1 MSNRKL
7 VSRNCTTEL
16 STRHLYQTSPPLD
29 LFPYTAVCF
38 FEFFTKE
45 LKSFVVFRLNTFDVC
60 IRHIFSSFSFRGSI
74 PQRKHFRVTYCTCTT
89 VHADVPLN
97 GIELLVSLEHNLC
110 KYIRQEVSIF
120 VVCCPPPL
128 PVCLLLVLS
137 FTLQREKYCV
147 LPFFFYVGS
156 ECRSRKLGNRIVL
169 QSIEWKNRI

>member
-1 MSNRKL
+1 MNNRKL

-38 FEFFTKE
+38 LNSWLKDGNRSLCFGRIHSTPVSVIFFPRFR
-45 LKSFVVFRLNTFDVC
+45 FVVA
-60 IRHIFSSFSFRGSI
+60 SQ
-74 PQRKHFRVTYCTCTT
+74 QRKHFRVTYCTCTT

-147 LPFFFYVGS
+147 LPFFSMSDQNGDQ
-156 ECRSRKLGNRIVL
+156 GNWG
-169 QSIEWKNRI
+169 IELFCNQ